1 MTEKVKIKQSELNDI
16 YEIEND
22 SEEAKHIPE
31 KKKDTN
37 SEFEVYTEQYDEED
51 EKVIEETHG

>member
-1 MTEKVKIKQSELNDI
+1 MPEKVKIKQSELNDI
-16 YEIEND
+16 YDIEND

-31 KKKDTN
+31 EKKDTN